1 MATVTVML
9 DLKRLGDVRAPAG
22 FAERVLANVGMAD
35 SYAVF
40 ETVLGRVY
48 VAWNRLGVS
57 AAMRSKSAA
66 EFEDWFRNEIGRQ
79 LIRVDPPAD
88 LAAKIEDQLEG
99 RRRLRFDL
107 RGLTPFSQ
115 AVLHK
120 TLEISRGQVRPYSW
134 IAREIGHPAA
144 VRAVGT
150 ALANNPIPYFIPCH
164 RVIRSDG
171 VIGNYGGG
179 GPEAKRERR
188 AALVEAVRP
197 RQTAVE
203 VDRLAVVVGRGH
215 RSAVR
220 PVAEDH
226 SPAARE
232 LEPPFESEQLGVED
246 VWTAEQ
252 VPQLLLALVHQQLV
266 GAPVDCGDD
275 F

>member
-120 TLEISRGQVRPYSW
+120 TLAISRGQVRPYGW

-150 ALANNPIPYFIPCH
+150 ALANNPIPYFIPFH
-164 RVIRSDG
+164 RLIPSDG

-179 GPEAKRERR
+179 GPEAKREILTLEGVQLKRLQQLARAGFRYEGVRSTKVFCFPTCYHGR
-188 AALVEAVRP
+188 AAKEQNIVQFHSEQEAYSAGYRP
-197 RQTAVE
+197 CKHCRP
-203 VDRLAVVVGRGH
+203 AVV
-215 RSAVR
+215 A
-220 PVAEDH
+220 
-226 SPAARE
+226 
-232 LEPPFESEQLGVED
+232 
-246 VWTAEQ
+246 
-252 VPQLLLALVHQQLV
+252 
-266 GAPVDCGDD
+266 
-275 F
+275 

>member
-1 MATVTVML
+1 MATVML
-9 DLKRLGDVRAPAG
+9 DLKRLGDVKAPAG
-22 FAERVLANVGMAD
+22 FADRVLANVGMAD

-40 ETVLGRVY
+40 ETVLGPVY

-57 AAMRSKSAA
+57 AAMRSESAGA
-66 EFEDWFRNEIGRQ
+66 FEGWFRNEIGRQ
-79 LIRVDPPAD
+79 LVRVDPPAD

-120 TLEISRGQVRPYSW
+120 TLEISRGQVRPYGW

-171 VIGNYGGG
+171 LIGNYGGG
-179 GPEAKRERR
+179 GPEAKRDILTLEGVQLTRLQKLARAGLRYEGVKSTKIFCFPTCYHGRRVRDENFVFFHDEAEAR
-188 AALVEAVRP
+188 AAGYRPCKDCRPAV
-197 RQTAVE
+197 A
-203 VDRLAVVVGRGH
+203 
-215 RSAVR
+215 
-220 PVAEDH
+220 
-226 SPAARE
+226 
-232 LEPPFESEQLGVED
+232 
-246 VWTAEQ
+246 
-252 VPQLLLALVHQQLV
+252 
-266 GAPVDCGDD
+266 
-275 F
+275 